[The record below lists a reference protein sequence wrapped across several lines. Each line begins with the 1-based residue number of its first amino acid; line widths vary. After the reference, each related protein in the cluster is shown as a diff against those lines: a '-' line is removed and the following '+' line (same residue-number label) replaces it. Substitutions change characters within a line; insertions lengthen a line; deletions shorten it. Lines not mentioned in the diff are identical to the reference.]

1 MSITY
6 CVGNTAEAP
15 AERSG
20 KTEIDEYRQVG
31 TQACVYVGARGC
43 TVDRQNEGVRGAS
56 RVTGLYGRRKRVP
69 LSGVWPDALNP
80 KP

>member
-6 CVGNTAEAP
+6 CVGNTAESP

-31 TQACVYVGARGC
+31 TQACVYVG
-43 TVDRQNEGVRGAS
+43 
-56 RVTGLYGRRKRVP
+56 
-69 LSGVWPDALNP
+69 VWPYALNP